1 MMNAQTLVDV
11 VVVSCILGSL
21 AFFLYRFD
29 RFATS
34 YGPEILTTL
43 GIFGCFLGVVLALW
57 NLNPND
63 LISSMPALLGAI
75 RTAFISSLFGVG
87 SALVLRTAQR
97 FRKLK
102 KRENLTESGSI
113 NALPM
118 SELLET
124 MEALRQG
131 LIGTEQGTLLTQVKL
146 LRQEQKDQGEEYI
159 QEFKNFALHM
169 VDNTQKAMI
178 EALKNVIHDFN
189 SKLHE
194 QFGDNFKKLN
204 TAVGK
209 LVMWQSK
216 YKEELEIIKNA
227 QESAA
232 SNMLKAVY
240 ALEVFVDKAHSFTQI
255 TEDLS
260 AQIEFLENNRT
271 LLVDQQQGLSAL
283 FTKLAEVT
291 PEFSTQ
297 STAMLEAVRTG
308 MMQVTVEASSV
319 TQQMKEIHIQTSED
333 LRTAILTLGQ
343 ILKETIGQ
351 THSTIGDTI
360 HSLGEQIQQSQ
371 SEMNALLTQA
381 TKENQEKTN
390 EALTQ
395 NVELIKEGVE
405 TLDKALEE
413 ELNTA
418 LEGLSRQLASL
429 SAKFVEDYSPLTD
442 RLREVVQLS
451 KGL

>member
-1 MMNAQTLVDV
+1 MNAQSLVDL

-21 AFFLYRFD
+21 TFFLYRFD
-29 RFATS
+29 RFAIS
-34 YGPEILTTL
+34 YGAEILTTL

-63 LISSMPALLGAI
+63 LISSMPVLLGAI

-97 FRKLK
+97 FRKVS
-102 KRENLTESGSI
+102 KRETRITSVSTSS
-113 NALPM
+113 LPVA
-118 SELLET
+118 ELIEAI
-124 MEALRQG
+124 EALRLG
-131 LIGTEQGTLLTQVKL
+131 LIGNEQGTLLTQMKL

-159 QEFKNFALHM
+159 QEFKNFASHM

-194 QFGDNFKKLN
+194 QFGDNFKNLN
-204 TAVGK
+204 TSVGK
-209 LVMWQSK
+209 LVMWQTK
-216 YKEELEIIKNA
+216 YKDELEIIKNA

-240 ALEVFVDKAHSFTQI
+240 ALEVFVDKANTFSQITQDLSTQI
-255 TEDLS
+255 
-260 AQIEFLENNRT
+260 AFLEEHRT
-271 LLVDQQQGLSAL
+271 LLVDQQKGLSEL
-283 FTKLAEVT
+283 FSKLAEVT

-297 STAMLEAVRTG
+297 STKMLDAVRSG

-319 TQQMKEIHIQTSED
+319 TQQMKEIHIQSSED

-351 THSTIGDTI
+351 THTSIGDTI
-360 HSLGEQIQQSQ
+360 QALGENIQQTQ
-371 SEMNALLTQA
+371 KDMNDLLTQSSK
-381 TKENQEKTN
+381 TNQEKTT
-390 EALTQ
+390 EALNQ
-395 NVELIKEGVE
+395 NLDILQQGVAS
-405 TLDKALEE
+405 LDASLEK

-418 LEGLSRQLASL
+418 LESLSRQLVSL
-429 SAKFVEDYSPLTD
+429 SAKFVEDYAPLTD
-442 RLREVVQLS
+442 KLREVVQLS